1 MAQEKKYAEIMQG
14 ARKIFQANTGLS
26 AVVLKELADY
36 LRGKRFLILSLIVG
50 LTCFAALY
58 TAAVTIRSTVGRDEL
73 DFVFLR
79 LFTTSGDSLPFSFI
93 SFIAFFGPLV
103 GVILGFDAINGER
116 DRGTLSRLL
125 SQPIYRDALI
135 NGKFLAGVIVIA
147 MVIYSLGLLVGG
159 LGLILIGIPPTIEE
173 FLRIFAYLTL
183 SVIYISFWLSLSMF
197 FSVVFR
203 QTSTS
208 ALAGIAVWL
217 FLAVFAGL
225 LAGMVAEAVYPVHD
239 TSDINRILAQ
249 TKLQQNLS
257 RFSPATLYDEAVT
270 TLLNP
275 SIRTLGPIM
284 VEQIIGA
291 IKGPISFGQSLL
303 LIWPHV
309 VGLIAAALLC
319 FAAAYISF
327 MRQEIRA

>member
-1 MAQEKKYAEIMQG
+1 MTQEKKHAAIIQG

-26 AVVLKELADY
+26 AVVIKELADY

-58 TAAVTIRSTVGRDEL
+58 TAAATIRSTVGRDEL

-79 LFTTSGDSLPFSFI
+79 LFTTSGASLPFSFI

-147 MVIYSLGLLVGG
+147 IVIYSLGLLVGG

-173 FLRIFAYLTL
+173 LLRIFTYLTL

-225 LAGMVAEAVYPVHD
+225 LAGMVAEAVYPIHD

-257 RFSPATLYDEAVT
+257 RFSPTTLYDEAVT

-284 VEQIIGA
+284 IEQIIGA
-291 IKGPISFGQSLL
+291 IKGPISFGQTLL